1 MSRNLMPVYFN
12 DKLNK
17 KKLKMKKNAMDPV
30 NFEEERKNDPK
41 YKTELCKSFMQ
52 NNFCIYG
59 NKCRFAHGYKE
70 LVHKKQINN
79 YKQKT
84 CNSFFN
90 KGYCPY
96 GNRCNFKH
104 DERKIQQIGVPYY
117 YSHLISLHFP
127 QLKTCRRLNVFENIR
142 NIKYEAN
149 EPEEMVKQPIEETVK
164 ESKENAKENII
175 IIADNNNEIEKSRS
189 DEEKEEH
196 KEEYKKDELSISFS
210 SEKSSEATSLNDSPN
225 KDTEKI
231 EFDSYKLND
240 FMVEEL
246 NFEFDFF
253 SHEN

>member
-1 MSRNLMPVYFN
+1 
-12 DKLNK
+12 
-17 KKLKMKKNAMDPV
+17 MKKNAMDPV

-59 NKCRFAHGYKE
+59 NKCRFAHGRSE
-70 LVHKKQINN
+70 LVHKQQINN

-117 YSHLISLHFP
+117 FSHLISLHFP
-127 QLKTCRRLNVFENIR
+127 QLKTCRRLNVFQNI
-142 NIKYEAN
+142 NSIKYEAN
-149 EPEEMVKQPIEETVK
+149 EPEEMIQQPIQEIVK
-164 ESKENAKENII
+164 ESIKENEKENII
-175 IIADNNNEIEKSRS
+175 IIPDINNNEIEKIKSN
-189 DEEKEEH
+189 EEKEEDRR
-196 KEEYKKDELSISFS
+196 DELSLSFS

-225 KDTEKI
+225 KDCEKI
-231 EFDSYKLND
+231 EFDSFKIND
-240 FMVEEL
+240 FMLEEL

>member
-1 MSRNLMPVYFN
+1 MSRNLMPIYFN
-12 DKLNK
+12 DKLHK

-90 KGYCPY
+90 KGFCPY

-104 DERKIQQIGVPYY
+104 DERKLQQIGVPYY
-117 YSHLISLHFP
+117 FSHLISLHFP
-127 QLKTCRRLNVFENIR
+127 QLKTCRRLSVFQNIN
-142 NIKYEAN
+142 NIKYEGN
-149 EPEEMVKQPIEETVK
+149 ETKKVVQQPIEETAK
-164 ESKENAKENII
+164 ESIKENAKENII
-175 IIADNNNEIEKSRS
+175 IISDINNNEIEKNKPV
-189 DEEKEEH
+189 EKEEQ
-196 KEEYKKDELSISFS
+196 KDELSLSFS

-225 KDTEKI
+225 KEREKI
-231 EFDSYKLND
+231 EFDSFKIND
-240 FMVEEL
+240 FMLEEL

-253 SHEN
+253 THEN